1 VSYEA
6 HTDLETAPVSSAP
19 DSAFGRLIDALN
31 AAGSVLIG
39 AVMLLM
45 CADVLVR
52 NLVNRP
58 IDGVAEL
65 VATSIVMIVFLQ
77 LPATLRHGR
86 MSRADLFID
95 PYMRRRP
102 RAGRRLRA
110 LFSAAGIFAC
120 GIIAYASWRPL
131 LRSWTDDEYLGVEG
145 VFTFPIWP
153 MRALVVLGSALA
165 AAQYLLLVM
174 QDIRESLG
182 AATGE
187 AQGQPAAGVGAAHET
202 AGTGASHE

>member
-6 HTDLETAPVSSAP
+6 NTDLEAAPAARAP
-19 DSAFGRLIDALN
+19 ESAFGRLVDGLN

-45 CADVLVR
+45 CMDVLLR

-95 PYMRRRP
+95 PFVARRP
-102 RAGRRLRA
+102 RAGKRLRA

-120 GIIAYASWRPL
+120 GVIAYASWPPFTRA
-131 LRSWTDDEYLGVEG
+131 WTDDEFLGVEG
-145 VFTFPIWP
+145 MFTFPIWP
-153 MRALVVLGSALA
+153 MRGIVILGAALA
-165 AAQYLLLVM
+165 ALQYVLLVI
-174 QDIRESLG
+174 QDVQESR
-182 AATGE
+182 A
-187 AQGQPAAGVGAAHET
+187 
-202 AGTGASHE
+202 